1 MKAAPIIYVFVF
13 FLVSCRK
20 ETQTPVD
27 IQPEPLLVVPQG
39 FLTPE
44 FPSDNQLTP
53 ARFALGK
60 KLFFDPLMSLDST
73 VSCASCH
80 DPSHAFSDSVALS
93 PGVGGAPGVRNAPTL
108 SNVAYQP
115 YYTREG
121 GLPTLEMQVLV
132 PIQEHNEFNFNM
144 LRILD
149 RIKNDPAY
157 VRLCR
162 EAYDR
167 APDAFVVTRSIA
179 CFERTLI
186 SGNSP
191 YDQYVFQGKQQA
203 LSTAQRR
210 GMELFFSSRAS
221 CSECHAGFNFSNY
234 AFENNGLYDEYHDP
248 GRYRLTLDST
258 DLARFKVPT
267 LRNVGLTAPYMHDG
281 SIASLE
287 KVVEHYNAGGQSHP
301 HKSPLIRPLHLS
313 AQEQS
318 DLVDF
323 LESLT
328 DTAFAKNP
336 KFRR

>member
-1 MKAAPIIYVFVF
+1 MKAAPIIYVLVF

-20 ETQTPVD
+20 ETQAPVD
-27 IQPEPLLVVPQG
+27 TNPEPLLVVPEG
-39 FLTPE
+39 FPTPE

-60 KLFFDPLMSLDST
+60 KLFFDPIMSLDST

-80 DPSHAFSDSVALS
+80 DPAHAFSDTVAQS

-108 SNVAYQP
+108 SNVVYQP

-144 LRILD
+144 LRIVD
-149 RIKNDPAY
+149 RLKNDTAY
-157 VRLCR
+157 VRMSR

-191 YDQYVFQGKQQA
+191 YDQYVFQGEQNA
-203 LSTAQRR
+203 LSVAQRR
-210 GMELFFSSRAS
+210 GMELFFSGRTS
-221 CSECHAGFNFSNY
+221 CSECHSGFNFSNY
-234 AFENNGLYDEYHDP
+234 AFENNGLYETYNDP
-248 GRYRLTLDST
+248 GRYRLTLDSS
-258 DLARFKVPT
+258 DVARFKVPT

-281 SIASLE
+281 SISSLE

-301 HKSPLIRPLHLS
+301 HKSPLIRPLYLS